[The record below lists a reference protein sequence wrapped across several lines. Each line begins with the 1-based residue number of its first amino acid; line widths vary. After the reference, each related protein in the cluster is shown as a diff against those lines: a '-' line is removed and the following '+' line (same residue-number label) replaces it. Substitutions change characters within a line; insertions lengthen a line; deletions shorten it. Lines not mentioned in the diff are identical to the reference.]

1 MRVKHGLRIPVIIL
15 NWNGL
20 EDTRQ
25 CLEHVMK
32 QSVADD
38 LEIFLADN
46 GSDDENI
53 QFLRE
58 VHAAYPNIQL
68 RLLGQNHGFAKAHNI
83 IFDEILTRSAVPPY
97 VLLINNDAFP
107 DVHWAEEL
115 LTAAEQYDWDI
126 VSSRMINYFNRDRL
140 DNVGHLLLNTAEVIP
155 RGSGEISAERYRV
168 PRENFGACAGA
179 ALYSTR
185 MLQDIGGF
193 DPYFHTGY
201 EDAELGM
208 RAIVSGY
215 RAGYQPEAQVY
226 HKISQSVSKVKDFN
240 YVKKTQ
246 INIFY
251 SWFKLM
257 PWPVIL
263 LNLPFMLFKY
273 LTVLMLNAVTGRW
286 FFFRVMKSAIWESLT
301 AERQHILHA
310 RRQFY
315 QRRTS
320 TSSFYLLQRMTFFLW
335 FDIGRFYKHFI
346 KGEKTDFEK
355 VNSH

>member
-1 MRVKHGLRIPVIIL
+1 MNYEIPIPVVIL

-25 CLEHVMK
+25 CLDHVK
-32 QSVADD
+32 NQSVIDK
-38 LEIFLADN
+38 LEIFIADN
-46 GSDDENI
+46 GSGERDV

-58 VHAAYPNIQL
+58 VDASDPGIQI

-83 IFDEILTRSAVPPY
+83 IFDEILSRPKVPPY
-97 VLLINNDAFP
+97 ILLINNDAFP
-107 DVHWAEEL
+107 DARWAEKL
-115 LTAAEQYDWDI
+115 IVAAENYDWDM
-126 VSSRMINYFNRDRL
+126 VSSRMINYFSNERL

-155 RGSGEISAERYRV
+155 KGSGEGSAANYLD
-168 PRENFGACAGA
+168 PQENFGACAGA

-185 MLQDIGGF
+185 MLQDIGYF
-193 DPYFHTGY
+193 DTYFHTGY

-208 RAIVSGY
+208 RAVV
-215 RAGYQPEAQVY
+215 AGYAVGYEPAARVR

-257 PWPVIL
+257 PWPLIV

-273 LTVLMLNAVTGRW
+273 LTVLLLNAVTGRW
-286 FFFRVMKSAIWESLT
+286 FFFRVMKSAIWATLT
-301 AERQHILHA
+301 SERKAIAKA
-310 RRQFY
+310 RKQFY
-315 QRRTS
+315 QERRS
-320 TSSFYLLQRMTFFLW
+320 ISSFSIMKKMHFFLW

-346 KGEKTDFEK
+346 KGHKTEFEK